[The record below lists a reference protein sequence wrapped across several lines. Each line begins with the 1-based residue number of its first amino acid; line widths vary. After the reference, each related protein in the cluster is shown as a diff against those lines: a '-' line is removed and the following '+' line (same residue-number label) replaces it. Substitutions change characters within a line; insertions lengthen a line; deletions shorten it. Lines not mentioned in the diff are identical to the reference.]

1 MKHGLLLALV
11 CCLYSCKSTKVD
23 TSKRLIMSNITKN
36 LVFES
41 GTVNLKAEFED
52 EFQYMLGFMLTK
64 RNATFEIAGHTDS
77 DGAKERNLKL
87 SQERADK
94 IKDILIKKG
103 FDASKLKAVGYGEN
117 KPIDTNKTHDG
128 REVNRRIEIYLI
140 QN

>member
-1 MKHGLLLALV
+1 
-11 CCLYSCKSTKVD
+11 
-23 TSKRLIMSNITKN
+23 MSNITKN

-41 GTVNLKAEFED
+41 GTVNLKTEFED

-64 RNATFEIAGHTDS
+64 RNATFEISGHTDS
-77 DGAKERNLKL
+77 DGAKEKNLKL

-94 IKDILIKKG
+94 IKDILIEKG
-103 FDASKLKAVGYGEN
+103 FDASKLKAVGYGES

-128 REVNRRIEIYLI
+128 REANRRIEVYLI